1 MVGRQQVPLATT
13 VRTLRARAER
23 IRQQELTRRAGRLRG
38 LDARQQAAVE
48 QLTRRLVD
56 QLLHDPITRSTR
68 LAVAPDG
75 HRHVDLLRFLYGL
88 EQELEPSSHDPEP
101 DRGQARH
108 AVSRC

>member
-1 MVGRQQVPLATT
+1 MVGQPQVPLGST
-13 VRTLRARAER
+13 VRALRARAER

-88 EQELEPSSHDPEP
+88 EQEPSSHDPEP
-101 DRGQARH
+101 DRGQARQ

>member
-1 MVGRQQVPLATT
+1 MVGQPQVPLAAM

-23 IRQQELTRRAGRLRG
+23 IRQQELRRRADRLRD

-56 QLLHDPITRSTR
+56 QLLHDPITRSRR
-68 LAVAPDG
+68 LAAAPDG

-88 EQELEPSSHDPEP
+88 EQDLESCSPDPGP
-101 DRGQARH
+101 DRGRARQ
-108 AVSRC
+108 VGSRC

>member
-1 MVGRQQVPLATT
+1 MVGQQQIPLARM
-13 VRTLRARAER
+13 VRALRARAER
-23 IRQQELTRRAGRLRG
+23 IRQQELTRRAGRLQG
-38 LDARQQAAVE
+38 LDAPQRAAVE

-68 LAVAPDG
+68 LAAAPDG

-88 EQELEPSSHDPEP
+88 EQEPDSSSSDPEP
-101 DRGQARH
+101 HHGRARQ